1 MTLNF
6 PTAAELRDE
15 QHLKDPGATQMTDKD
30 SHWCVK
36 LKDNNGLEP
45 ADVHGA

>member
-15 QHLKDPGATQMTDKD
+15 QHLKGPSTSQMSSKD
-30 SHWCVK
+30 SAWCVK
-36 LKDNNGLEP
+36 LKDNDGLEP